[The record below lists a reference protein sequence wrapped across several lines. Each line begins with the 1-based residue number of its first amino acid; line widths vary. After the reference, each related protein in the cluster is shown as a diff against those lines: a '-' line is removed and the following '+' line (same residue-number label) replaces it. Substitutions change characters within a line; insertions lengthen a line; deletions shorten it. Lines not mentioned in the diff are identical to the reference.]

1 MKYIIVLS
9 LLLLFSCNQKQSVY
23 ADSDV
28 IIESFFNAYKDQSP
42 RTALNALFGTNTY
55 FETMH
60 SQSIGEIKDRLI
72 SYADSVGEYC
82 GYEIVSRR
90 IIGHSLI
97 HYSCVVKYEIQPFR
111 FMLTFYKPKE
121 KWLLF
126 NFQFSANFTGE
137 LDESSKFYYIE

>member
-1 MKYIIVLS
+1 MKYIIILS
-9 LLLLFSCNQKQSVY
+9 LLLLSSCNQKQVVH

-28 IIESFFNAYKDQSP
+28 IIESFFNAYKNQSP
-42 RTALNALFGTNTY
+42 RAALNEIFATNRY

-60 SQSIGEIKDRLI
+60 SQSIDEVKDRLI
-72 SYADSVGEYC
+72 SYADSIGQYC

-90 IIGHSLI
+90 TIGHSLM
-97 HYSCVVKYEIQPFR
+97 HYSCVVKYEIQPIR
-111 FMLTFYKPKE
+111 FMFTLYKPKD

-126 NFQFSANFTGE
+126 NFQFSTDFTNE